1 MNDER
6 MANEV
11 ELASLD
17 LRYQGFRLKA
27 PALEERLLAAIAQRG
42 IEEPLEGV
50 DLPAAPEA
58 AGAPPRRVLLN
69 GFKRWRCARKLR
81 LATVPYS
88 SLGPDEAAGILS
100 LLKSSNNRS
109 LSLLEQAAFIA
120 ELRAARGLNVAAIA
134 AELSRSKSW
143 VSMRLGLWAELS
155 PKVREQLFRGA
166 FPVYSYMY
174 LLRQFMRMNGVKT
187 EQIEEFVLAVS
198 GQGLSVREVEQLA
211 HGFFRGPES
220 FREEIRK
227 GNLALPLARLRAVPQ
242 SPDGCSE
249 FERVLL
255 GDLEVLAKYMQR
267 VMGKS
272 QEQNKLTSRAFHAQ
286 CHLLTAGILS
296 RSRAFFHTLRQLHD
310 RNGQA

>member
-100 LLKSSNNRS
+100 LLKSSNLTS
-109 LSLLEQAAFIA
+109 SSGEQKPCKPPVLSFC
-120 ELRAARGLNVAAIA
+120 RATRRRLAGWRRVSA
-134 AELSRSKSW
+134 SR
-143 VSMRLGLWAELS
+143 
-155 PKVREQLFRGA
+155 A
-166 FPVYSYMY
+166 FPV
-174 LLRQFMRMNGVKT
+174 
-187 EQIEEFVLAVS
+187 I
-198 GQGLSVREVEQLA
+198 
-211 HGFFRGPES
+211 H
-220 FREEIRK
+220 
-227 GNLALPLARLRAVPQ
+227 
-242 SPDGCSE
+242 
-249 FERVLL
+249 
-255 GDLEVLAKYMQR
+255 
-267 VMGKS
+267 
-272 QEQNKLTSRAFHAQ
+272 
-286 CHLLTAGILS
+286 
-296 RSRAFFHTLRQLHD
+296 
-310 RNGQA
+310 